1 IDAQWNGLLEAT
13 KMAAMADAYEVNVAS
28 HNFNGPLANIVSAH
42 FCAAIHNFRI
52 MEFDADEVP
61 WKAKLLTKPYVIE
74 NGEFLLPPGPG
85 WGTAVNEAIIRA
97 GACDTFC
104 EPPRR
109 VTMAAKER
117 QARGTYPVCFAFFHS
132 CRRASERGSCGYPKL
147 FLLLRFLSAARRRRR
162 PRPRSSRCRRA
173 LFCARIAAS
182 TRLDGVTAASFGA
195 GAATVSAAAIPMVP
209 AQAARREV

>member
-1 IDAQWNGLLEAT
+1 E
-13 KMAAMADAYEVNVAS
+13 
-28 HNFNGPLANIVSAH
+28 
-42 FCAAIHNFRI
+42 R
-52 MEFDADEVP
+52 
-61 WKAKLLTKPYVIE
+61 
-74 NGEFLLPPGPG
+74 
-85 WGTAVNEAIIRA
+85 EAILRAQRARMGGPRRGAAKHARRGAAKRARRATARMHA

-173 LFCARIAAS
+173 LFCPRIAAS
-182 TRLDGVTAASFGA
+182 TRLDGVPAASFGA